1 MDVQAK
7 GQDEKQAGRIC
18 VQWSLL
24 RVLQGRMWEQSSDA
38 LSDAPFFTPSNQRPL
53 PKWLE
58 IAVVADSSVV
68 NFHRNGSGELGYPA
82 SRDERGSFL

>member
-24 RVLQGRMWEQSSDA
+24 RVLQGRMWEHRNDKCG
-38 LSDAPFFTPSNQRPL
+38 LRPFFTHSNQRPL

-58 IAVVADSSVV
+58 IAVVADWSVV
-68 NFHRNGSGELGYPA
+68 NFHRNGSGELGYLA
-82 SRDERGSFL
+82 SRT